1 MVMHVSG
8 RVIVCDEID
17 TKGIEIMKKSGLEV
31 DYKPEI
37 KPDELIRSVKDYDIL
52 VVRSRTKVTK
62 EIIDAN
68 PKMKIIA
75 RVGVGLDNVDVE
87 YAKSKNI
94 RVINAEVAAMNAV
107 AELVIGLMLSLA
119 RSIPTADA
127 GMKHGKWLKKELKGV
142 ELKGKYLGIIG
153 VGKIG
158 RRIGR
163 IARGF
168 GMNIIG
174 YDVVPID
181 QQFAKEV
188 GLITTD
194 LNTLLSSA
202 DFVTLHVPLDND
214 TKHLINEKRL
224 SLMKKNACIINT
236 SRGAVIDEQALY
248 KALKE
253 GTIAGAALDVFE
265 VEPPTNSALVQLPN
279 VVCTPHIGAQT
290 AEAQELAANVI
301 AERIIQILSESES

>member
-1 MVMHVSG
+1 MKVSG
-8 RVIVCDEID
+8 RVLVCDEID
-17 TKGIEIMKKSGLEV
+17 QKGIEIMKKSGLQV
-31 DYKPEI
+31 DYRPEI
-37 KPDELIRSVKDYDIL
+37 RPDELVGTVKDYDIL

-62 EIIDAN
+62 EVIDAN
-68 PKMKIIA
+68 PAMKVIA
-75 RVGVGLDNVDVE
+75 RVGVGLDNIDVKHAE
-87 YAKSKNI
+87 SKNI
-94 RVINAEVAAMNAV
+94 QVINAEVAAMNAV

-119 RSIPTADA
+119 RDISVADA
-127 GMKHGKWLKKELKGV
+127 GIKNGKWLKKELKGI
-142 ELKGKYLGIIG
+142 ELKGKYLGIVG

-194 LNTLLSSA
+194 LSTLLSSA
-202 DFVTLHVPLDND
+202 DFVTLHVPLTDD
-214 TKHLINEKRL
+214 TRHMINEEKFN
-224 SLMKKNACIINT
+224 LMKKTAYIINT
-236 SRGAVIDEQALY
+236 SRGAVIDERALY
-248 KALKE
+248 KVLKE
-253 GTIAGAALDVFE
+253 GRIAGAALDVFE
-265 VEPPTNSALVQLPN
+265 KEPPANNELIKLPN

-290 AEAQELAANVI
+290 IEAQALAANVI
-301 AERIIQILSESES
+301 AEKIIQILADSSL

>member
-1 MVMHVSG
+1 MKVSG
-8 RVIVCDEID
+8 RVLVCDEID
-17 TKGIEIMKKSGLEV
+17 QKGIEIMKKSGLQV

-37 KPDELIRSVKDYDIL
+37 RHDELVRSVKDYDIL

-62 EIIDAN
+62 EVIDAN
-68 PKMKIIA
+68 SAMKVIA
-75 RVGVGLDNVDVE
+75 RVGVGLDNIDVKHAE
-87 YAKSKNI
+87 SKNI
-94 RVINAEVAAMNAV
+94 QVINAEVAAMNAV

-119 RSIPTADA
+119 RNIPVADA
-127 GMKHGKWLKKELKGV
+127 GIKNGKWLKKELKGT
-142 ELKGKYLGIIG
+142 ELKGKYLGIVG

-194 LNTLLSSA
+194 LNTLLGSA
-202 DFVTLHVPLDND
+202 DFVTMHVPLTDD
-214 TKHLINEKRL
+214 TRHMINEEKL
-224 SLMKKNACIINT
+224 NLMKKTAYIINT

-253 GTIAGAALDVFE
+253 GRIAGAALDVFE
-265 VEPPTNSALVQLPN
+265 EEPPTNNELIKLPN

-290 AEAQELAANVI
+290 TEAQELAANVI
-301 AERIIQILSESES
+301 AEKIIQILADSSL

>member
-1 MVMHVSG
+1 MRASA
-8 RVIVCDEID
+8 RVLVCDEID
-17 TKGIEIMKKSGLEV
+17 AKGIEIMKKSGLQV

-37 KPDELIRSVKDYDIL
+37 KPDELERTVKDYDIL

-62 EIIDAN
+62 VIIDAN

-75 RVGVGLDNVDVE
+75 RVGVGLDNIDVE

-94 RVINAEVAAMNAV
+94 QVINAEVAAMNAV

-119 RSIPTADA
+119 RSIHVADA
-127 GMKHGKWLKKELKGV
+127 AMKNGKWLKKELKGI
-142 ELKGKYLGIIG
+142 ELKGRYLGIVG

-181 QQFAKEV
+181 QQFAREV
-188 GLITTD
+188 GLIATD

-202 DFVTLHVPLDND
+202 DFITLHVPLTDE
-214 TKHLINEKRL
+214 TKHLINEQRL
-224 SLMKKNACIINT
+224 GLMKKTAYIINT

-253 GTIAGAALDVFE
+253 GKIAGAALDVFE
-265 VEPPTNSALVQLPN
+265 VEPPTNTALIQLPN

-290 AEAQELAANVI
+290 VEAQGLASNVI
-301 AERIIQILSESES
+301 AERILQILSET

>member
-1 MVMHVSG
+1 MQVSG
-8 RVIVCDEID
+8 KVLVCDEID
-17 TKGIEIMKKSGLEV
+17 RNGIEIMKKSGLQV
-31 DYKPEI
+31 DYKPDI
-37 KPDELIRSVKDYDIL
+37 KPDELQQSVKEYDIL

-68 PKMKIIA
+68 TNMKIIA
-75 RVGVGLDNVDVE
+75 RVGVGLDNIDVE

-94 RVINAEVAAMNAV
+94 QVINAEVAAMNSV

-119 RSIPTADA
+119 RNIPTADTA
-127 GMKHGKWLKKELKGV
+127 IKNGKWLKKELKGI
-142 ELKGKYLGIIG
+142 ELKGKYLGIVG

-168 GMNIIG
+168 GMNLIG

-181 QQFAKEV
+181 QQFAREV

-194 LNTLLSSA
+194 LNTLLGSA
-202 DFVTLHVPLDND
+202 DFVTLHVPLTND
-214 TKHLINEKRL
+214 TKYMINEQTL
-224 SLMKKNACIINT
+224 SRMKKTAYIINT

-253 GTIAGAALDVFE
+253 GKIAGAALDVFE
-265 VEPPTNSALVQLPN
+265 VEPPTNNELVKLPN

-290 AEAQELAANVI
+290 VEAQELAANVI
-301 AERIIQILSESES
+301 AERIIQLMADAKQV

>member
-1 MVMHVSG
+1 MRASG
-8 RVIVCDEID
+8 RVLVCDEID
-17 TKGIEIMKKSGLEV
+17 AKGIEIMKKSGLQV

-37 KPDELIRSVKDYDIL
+37 KPDELEKTAKDYDIL
-52 VVRSRTKVTK
+52 VVRSRTKITK
-62 EIIDAN
+62 VIIDAN

-75 RVGVGLDNVDVE
+75 RVGVGLDNIDVE

-94 RVINAEVAAMNAV
+94 QVINAEVAAMNAV

-119 RSIPTADA
+119 RSIHVADA
-127 GMKHGKWLKKELKGV
+127 AMKNGKWLKKELKGI
-142 ELKGKYLGIIG
+142 ELKGRYLGIVG

-181 QQFAKEV
+181 QQFAREV
-188 GLITTD
+188 GLIATD

-202 DFVTLHVPLDND
+202 DFITLHVPLTDE
-214 TKHLINEKRL
+214 TKHLINEQRL
-224 SLMKKNACIINT
+224 GLMKKTACIINT
-236 SRGAVIDEQALY
+236 SRGAVIDERALY

-253 GTIAGAALDVFE
+253 GKIAGAALDVFE
-265 VEPPTNSALVQLPN
+265 VEPPTNMALIQLPN

-290 AEAQELAANVI
+290 VEAQELASNVI
-301 AERIIQILSESES
+301 AERILQILSET

>member
-1 MVMHVSG
+1 MKASG
-8 RVIVCDEID
+8 RVLVCDEID
-17 TKGIEIMKKSGLEV
+17 QKGIEIMKKSGLQV

-37 KPDELIRSVKDYDIL
+37 RPDELIRSVKDYDIL

-62 EIIDAN
+62 EVIDAN
-68 PKMKIIA
+68 PAMKVIA
-75 RVGVGLDNVDVE
+75 RVGVGLDNIDVKHAE
-87 YAKSKNI
+87 SKNI
-94 RVINAEVAAMNAV
+94 QVINAEVAAMNAV

-119 RSIPTADA
+119 RNIPVADA
-127 GMKHGKWLKKELKGV
+127 GIKNGKWLKKELKGT
-142 ELKGKYLGIIG
+142 ELKGKYLGIVG

-194 LNTLLSSA
+194 LSTLLGSA
-202 DFVTLHVPLDND
+202 DFVTMHVPLTDD
-214 TKHLINEKRL
+214 TRHMINEEKL
-224 SLMKKNACIINT
+224 NLMKKTAYIINT

-253 GTIAGAALDVFE
+253 GRIAGAALDVFE
-265 VEPPTNSALVQLPN
+265 EEPPTNNELIKLPN

-290 AEAQELAANVI
+290 TEAQELAANVI
-301 AERIIQILSESES
+301 AEKIIQILATQVSKF

>member
-1 MVMHVSG
+1 MRASA
-8 RVIVCDEID
+8 RVLVCDEID
-17 TKGIEIMKKSGLEV
+17 AKGIEIMKKSGLQV

-37 KPDELIRSVKDYDIL
+37 KPDELEKTAKDYDIL
-52 VVRSRTKVTK
+52 VVRSRTKITK
-62 EIIDAN
+62 VIIDAN
-68 PKMKIIA
+68 PKIKIIA
-75 RVGVGLDNVDVE
+75 RVGVGLDNIDVE

-94 RVINAEVAAMNAV
+94 QVINAEAAAMNAV

-119 RSIPTADA
+119 RSIHVADA
-127 GMKHGKWLKKELKGV
+127 AMKNGKWLKKELKGI
-142 ELKGKYLGIIG
+142 ELKGRYLGIVG

-174 YDVVPID
+174 YDVIPID
-181 QQFAKEV
+181 QQFAREV
-188 GLITTD
+188 GLIITD

-202 DFVTLHVPLDND
+202 DFITLHVPLTDE
-214 TKHLINEKRL
+214 TKHLINEQRL
-224 SLMKKNACIINT
+224 GLMKKTTYIINT

-253 GTIAGAALDVFE
+253 GKIAGAALDVFE
-265 VEPPTNSALVQLPN
+265 VEPPTNMALIQLPN

-290 AEAQELAANVI
+290 VEAQELASNVI
-301 AERIIQILSESES
+301 AERILQILSET